1 MVFKG
6 TRVSRRVPEGSC
18 KGLRRDQEGLMF
30 RRLLEGFKVVLGGSW
45 KDQKGF
51 WKGPG
56 RVEVFGNGLG
66 MV

>member
-1 MVFKG
+1 
-6 TRVSRRVPEGSC
+6 
-18 KGLRRDQEGLMF
+18 MF